1 MMSEGL
7 GIAIVALLGTVFT
20 GIMSYF
26 MAKQTLAA
34 NMANKLAADSNK
46 TAKESSDKLDET
58 NTVAKDSNEKLEQLV
73 VVADD
78 THTLVNSNMGIQL
91 MMTSSAL
98 RRIADLTKEP
108 DDIKAADEANALL
121 VEHERKQKIVDDR
134 KEVKKD

>member
-7 GIAIVALLGTVFT
+7 GIAIVALMGTVFT

-34 NMANKLAADSNK
+34 NQANKIAADSNK
-46 TAKESSDKLDET
+46 TAKESSEKLDET
-58 NTVAKDSNEKLEQLV
+58 NTVAKDSNEKLEKLV

-78 THTLVNSNMGIQL
+78 THTLVNSNMGVQL

-98 RRIADLTKEP
+98 RRIADLTKQPE
-108 DDIKAADEANALL
+108 DIKAADEAKALL

-134 KEVKKD
+134 KKDK